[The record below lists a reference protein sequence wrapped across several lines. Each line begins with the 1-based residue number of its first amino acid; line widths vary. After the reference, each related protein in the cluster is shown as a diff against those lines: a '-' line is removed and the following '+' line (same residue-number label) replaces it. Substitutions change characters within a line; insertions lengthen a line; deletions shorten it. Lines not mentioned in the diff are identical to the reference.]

1 MHPVV
6 QVIPVVIADINVVG
20 GIPVFRPVSWPRVN
34 HHKRKATVLEAGVTR
49 NYIRLAVDAKPVFVA
64 EIEAETSFWDV
75 VAPIA
80 PSLFPITVIAS
91 PIRGTISLPSCLSL
105 PAAMLSPAAL
115 LLPGLRLLPG
125 ALRRGIASVLSGGII
140 LLCGLL
146 VLRLLLLGMLLLW
159 LPLLRLGLL
168 LGLLGMLL
176 LWLPLLRLGL
186 LLGLL
191 SMLLRLGLLLGLL
204 SMLLWLRLLLRL
216 LSMLLRLGLLLG
228 LLSMLLW
235 LRLLLFGLG
244 LLFVSLLLLSVD
256 LDDSSGKRNKGGQGH
271 YLKKFHVDSRFFG
284 IFVDQL
290 NRERSNVQARCST
303 FCADSAPFHCLASG
317 VLLLSP
323 APTKRDC
330 GSLAQSRD
338 PAAYGRASITAHSH

>member
-6 QVIPVVIADINVVG
+6 QVIPVVIADINVIG
-20 GIPVFRPVSWPRVN
+20 GIPVLRPVSWPRVN
-34 HHKRKATVLEAGVTR
+34 HHEGKTAVLEAGVTR

-271 YLKKFHVDSRFFG
+271 YLKKFHVDSRFSWNF
-284 IFVDQL
+284 
-290 NRERSNVQARCST
+290 RRST
-303 FCADSAPFHCLASG
+303 
-317 VLLLSP
+317 
-323 APTKRDC
+323 
-330 GSLAQSRD
+330 
-338 PAAYGRASITAHSH
+338 

>member
-6 QVIPVVIADINVVG
+6 QVIPVVIADINVIG
-20 GIPVFRPVSWPRVN
+20 GIPVLRPVSWPRVN
-34 HHKRKATVLEAGVTR
+34 HHEGKTAVLEAGVTR

-168 LGLLGMLL
+168 LGLL
-176 LWLPLLRLGL
+176 
-186 LLGLL
+186 
-191 SMLLRLGLLLGLL
+191 
-204 SMLLWLRLLLRL
+204 
-216 LSMLLRLGLLLG
+216 
-228 LLSMLLW
+228 SMLLW

-271 YLKKFHVDSRFFG
+271 YSKKFHVDSRFFG

-303 FCADSAPFHCLASG
+303 FCADSATFHCLASS
-317 VLLLSP
+317 VLVLSP

-330 GSLAQSRD
+330 ESLAQSRD
-338 PAAYGRASITAHSH
+338 PAACGRASITAHSH

>member
-6 QVIPVVIADINVVG
+6 QLIPVVIADINVIG
-20 GIPVFRPVSWPRVN
+20 GIPVLRPVSWPRVN
-34 HHKRKATVLEAGVTR
+34 HHEGKTAVLEAGVTR

-146 VLRLLLLGMLLLW
+146 VLRLLL
-159 LPLLRLGLL
+159 
-168 LGLLGMLL
+168 
-176 LWLPLLRLGL
+176 
-186 LLGLL
+186 GLL

-271 YLKKFHVDSRFFG
+271 YSKKFHVDSRFFG

-303 FCADSAPFHCLASG
+303 FCADSATFHCLASS
-317 VLLLSP
+317 VLVLSP

-330 GSLAQSRD
+330 ESLAQSRD
-338 PAAYGRASITAHSH
+338 PAACGRASITAHSH

>member
-1 MHPVV
+1 
-6 QVIPVVIADINVVG
+6 
-20 GIPVFRPVSWPRVN
+20 
-34 HHKRKATVLEAGVTR
+34 
-49 NYIRLAVDAKPVFVA
+49 VDAKPVFVA

-235 LRLLLFGLG
+235 LRLLLRLLSMLLRLGLLLGLLSMLLWLRLLLFGLG

>member
-6 QVIPVVIADINVVG
+6 QVIPVVIADINVIG
-20 GIPVFRPVSWPRVN
+20 GIPVLRPVSWPRVN
-34 HHKRKATVLEAGVTR
+34 HHEGKTAVLEAGVTR

-204 SMLLWLRLLLRL
+204 SMLLWLRLLL
-216 LSMLLRLGLLLG
+216 
-228 LLSMLLW
+228 
-235 LRLLLFGLG
+235 FGLG

-271 YLKKFHVDSRFFG
+271 YSKKFHVDSRFFG

-303 FCADSAPFHCLASG
+303 FCADSATFHCLASS
-317 VLLLSP
+317 VLVLSP

-330 GSLAQSRD
+330 ESLAQSRD
-338 PAAYGRASITAHSH
+338 PAACGRASITAHSH

>member
-1 MHPVV
+1 M
-6 QVIPVVIADINVVG
+6 
-20 GIPVFRPVSWPRVN
+20 RPVSWPRVN
-34 HHKRKATVLEAGVTR
+34 HHEGKTAVLEAGVTR

-204 SMLLWLRLLLRL
+204 SMLLWLRLLL
-216 LSMLLRLGLLLG
+216 
-228 LLSMLLW
+228 
-235 LRLLLFGLG
+235 FGLG

-271 YLKKFHVDSRFFG
+271 YSKKFHVDSRFFG

-303 FCADSAPFHCLASG
+303 FCADSATFHCLASS
-317 VLLLSP
+317 VLVLSP

-330 GSLAQSRD
+330 ESLAQSRD
-338 PAAYGRASITAHSH
+338 PAACGRASITAHSH

>member
-6 QVIPVVIADINVVG
+6 QVIPVVIADINVIG
-20 GIPVFRPVSWPRVN
+20 GIPVLRPVSWPRVN

-204 SMLLWLRLLLRL
+204 SMLLWLRLLL
-216 LSMLLRLGLLLG
+216 
-228 LLSMLLW
+228 
-235 LRLLLFGLG
+235 FGLG

-271 YLKKFHVDSRFFG
+271 YSKKFHVDSRFFG

-303 FCADSAPFHCLASG
+303 FCADSATFHCLASS
-317 VLLLSP
+317 VLVLSP

-330 GSLAQSRD
+330 ESLAQSRD
-338 PAAYGRASITAHSH
+338 PAACGRASITAHSH

>member
-6 QVIPVVIADINVVG
+6 QVIPVVIADINVIG
-20 GIPVFRPVSWPRVN
+20 GIPVLRPVSWPRVN
-34 HHKRKATVLEAGVTR
+34 HHEGKATVLEAGVTR

-176 LWLPLLRLGL
+176 LWLPLLRLRL

-191 SMLLRLGLLLGLL
+191 SMLRRLGLLLGLL

-271 YLKKFHVDSRFFG
+271 YSKKFHVDSRFFG

-303 FCADSAPFHCLASG
+303 FCADSATFHCLASS
-317 VLLLSP
+317 VLVLSP

-330 GSLAQSRD
+330 ESLAQSRD
-338 PAAYGRASITAHSH
+338 PAACGRASITAHSH

>member
-168 LGLLGMLL
+168 LGLL
-176 LWLPLLRLGL
+176 
-186 LLGLL
+186 

-271 YLKKFHVDSRFFG
+271 YLKKFHVDSRFSWNF
-284 IFVDQL
+284 
-290 NRERSNVQARCST
+290 RRST
-303 FCADSAPFHCLASG
+303 
-317 VLLLSP
+317 
-323 APTKRDC
+323 
-330 GSLAQSRD
+330 
-338 PAAYGRASITAHSH
+338 

>member
-1 MHPVV
+1 M
-6 QVIPVVIADINVVG
+6 
-20 GIPVFRPVSWPRVN
+20 RPVSWPRVN
-34 HHKRKATVLEAGVTR
+34 HHEGKTAVLEAGVTR

-168 LGLLGMLL
+168 LGLL
-176 LWLPLLRLGL
+176 
-186 LLGLL
+186 

-271 YLKKFHVDSRFFG
+271 YSKKFHVDSRFFG

-303 FCADSAPFHCLASG
+303 FCADSATFHCLASS
-317 VLLLSP
+317 VLVLSP

-330 GSLAQSRD
+330 ESLAQSRD
-338 PAAYGRASITAHSH
+338 PAACGRASITAHSH